1 MGIFKSKKEF
11 LYIFIVFL
19 ISVFCSIYFFKSN
32 INVFLSQDLTFHLN
46 RFVGLA
52 KAFEEGQ
59 ILPKIYPYTNN
70 GFGYAS
76 PLFYCDLFLYPF
88 ALLYHFG
95 LGAVYCYKLC
105 VFFYSFLSALFIYKI
120 FKKETD
126 DNLLSYVAVILY
138 MCANYRL
145 QNIYIRSALG
155 EILAMTFIPLVLHSI
170 YKILVKHEGCYIY
183 LGVSF
188 SLLLMAHLITTF
200 LYGIFFFC
208 MIIVF
213 IIINRKDK
221 ELLINTFKTILKG
234 TILAL
239 LLTCWY
245 LFPMLEQLNN
255 QTFWLSIN
263 AKYNNIANGV
273 QSINGIFSLFALSD
287 VHTFSIMDDAS
298 VGLALFIPLFCY
310 PFVEKNKYVSILLSC
325 CLISYLI
332 LIGIIP
338 GAFLNIIQFY
348 FRLYIIIFPLF
359 VIIDVYIIKNIVHVL
374 SRKIFI
380 SILIILSFLNVCICV
395 RELNKYTRYLSNN
408 ASIEE
413 INSINSYMYDLDYN
427 HDELGGAEYL
437 PYTEYVN
444 YNDDSL
450 AIKYIDKSGEVI
462 DYVYDY
468 DRLFTCITFSCDNDK
483 ELELMLPLSYYKG
496 YSAYEIIDEK
506 EIKIDLTYSPLYKEL
521 VIISSS
527 GKHTYKVLYEGTF
540 VQKISLIVSCLTFV
554 GVIKRKRADVI

>member
-95 LGAVYCYKLC
+95 LRAVYCYKLC
-105 VFFYSFLSALFIYKI
+105 VFIYTLLGNLFVYCIL
-120 FKKETD
+120 KKETNRND
-126 DNLLSYVAVILY
+126 LSLIGVLLYFSS
-138 MCANYRL
+138 NYHL
-145 QNIYIRSALG
+145 QNIFIRNALG
-155 EILAMTFIPLVLHSI
+155 EILAMTFIPLVLHSV

-245 LFPMLEQLNN
+245 LFPMLEQLNS

-380 SILIILSFLNVCICV
+380 SILIILSFLNACICV
-395 RELNKYTRYLSNN
+395 RELNKDARYLSNN

-427 HDELGGAEYL
+427 HDELGG
-437 PYTEYVN
+437 
-444 YNDDSL
+444 
-450 AIKYIDKSGEVI
+450 
-462 DYVYDY
+462 
-468 DRLFTCITFSCDNDK
+468 
-483 ELELMLPLSYYKG
+483 LS
-496 YSAYEIIDEK
+496 IC
-506 EIKIDLTYSPLYKEL
+506 
-521 VIISSS
+521 
-527 GKHTYKVLYEGTF
+527 
-540 VQKISLIVSCLTFV
+540 LI
-554 GVIKRKRADVI
+554 RNM